1 MKNILVIEDSKP
13 VLEFIKRKIE
23 SKGRFKFFGAD
34 SFASAQELIQKEGVF
49 AAIVDLEL
57 PDAKSGAALDLTLAN
72 KIPSIVLTGTMN
84 QELRDV
90 IIQKPIVD
98 YIQKES
104 MDMLDQAISMLYRL
118 DYFKGKKV
126 VILSDNGEST
136 KIIEEQ
142 MQRLLFDVSIVDSYE
157 GVALEISTNSAV
169 IVFIDYED
177 QQKNGAEIVK
187 KLRNSFQDK
196 DLIIFGVGDVG
207 MERAKYRF
215 LKSGATSYLTR
226 PIIKEEL
233 VSKIVNNMSFVEQ
246 KENLASYISKVDK
259 YVITSITDPNGI
271 IKYASEAFCDISGYT
286 KEELIGKNHHI
297 LKHPDMPAKVY
308 ADLWATISSKKS
320 WSGEIKNRKKN
331 GDSYWIRA
339 NIEPILDSDGDIL
352 GYQAIRQDI
361 TDKKTI
367 ELMSITD
374 ELTGLYNRR
383 HFNFKIAEAI
393 KEAKASGSL
402 LTFFMMDV
410 DNFKKYNDTYGHKM
424 GDDVLS
430 SVGKVMKE
438 MLSLEGD
445 IAFRL
450 GGEEFGGIVNA
461 KSFDEAK
468 ESVEAVRYML
478 ENLKI
483 EHSKNTASPYIT
495 ASFGV
500 ICCDFSNNKNLDI
513 TQDDIYTKADECLYM
528 AKENGRNRLECVLL

>member
-1 MKNILVIEDSKP
+1 M
-13 VLEFIKRKIE
+13 
-23 SKGRFKFFGAD
+23 
-34 SFASAQELIQKEGVF
+34 
-49 AAIVDLEL
+49 
-57 PDAKSGAALDLTLAN
+57 
-72 KIPSIVLTGTMN
+72 
-84 QELRDV
+84 
-90 IIQKPIVD
+90 
-98 YIQKES
+98 
-104 MDMLDQAISMLYRL
+104 
-118 DYFKGKKV
+118 
-126 VILSDNGEST
+126 
-136 KIIEEQ
+136 
-142 MQRLLFDVSIVDSYE
+142 
-157 GVALEISTNSAV
+157 
-169 IVFIDYED
+169 
-177 QQKNGAEIVK
+177 
-187 KLRNSFQDK
+187 
-196 DLIIFGVGDVG
+196 
-207 MERAKYRF
+207 
-215 LKSGATSYLTR
+215 
-226 PIIKEEL
+226 KEEVRIRKQNKL
-233 VSKIVNNMSFVEQ
+233 TAHFFH
-246 KENLASYISKVDK
+246 
-259 YVITSITDPNGI
+259 
-271 IKYASEAFCDISGYT
+271 YA
-286 KEELIGKNHHI
+286 
-297 LKHPDMPAKVY
+297 AKVY

-331 GDSYWIRA
+331 GDSYWVRA

-383 HFNFKIAEAI
+383 HFNFKIVEAI

-410 DNFKKYNDTYGHKM
+410 DNFKKYNDTYGHKR
-424 GDDVLS
+424 GDDVLK

-513 TQDDIYTKADECLYM
+513 TRDNIYTKADECLYM